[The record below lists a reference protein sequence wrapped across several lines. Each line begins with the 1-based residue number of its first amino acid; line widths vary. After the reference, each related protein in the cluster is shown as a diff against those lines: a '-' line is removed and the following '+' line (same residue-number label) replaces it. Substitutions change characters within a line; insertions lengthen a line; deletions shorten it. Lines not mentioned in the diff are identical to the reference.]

1 MSDVNNKDDELLEG
15 ELPPALKAAIEKKK
29 AKEMK
34 KEMMDGDDEESDDDD
49 EEEKKKM
56 MMKEKNKA
64 KMKEDIDAIFSGES
78 LSEEFK
84 SNAKA
89 IFEAAIYAK
98 VEEATSALEEEYST
112 KLEEEINSIN
122 ENLVTKVDEYLE
134 YVVTEWMEDNKLA
147 IEKGIKSEL
156 AEDFMIGLKNLF
168 TEHYV
173 DIPEDKVDVVE
184 EFAEQ
189 VEVLESELD
198 KAVTE
203 VANLNAQ
210 ISIYKKEH
218 IVSEVSEGLSE
229 VQSAK
234 LKSLAEGIEF
244 VSEQDYKEKLLLTKK
259 KYFDESTQDTVK
271 KAAPMDDDTSSI
283 EESFTPVMNH
293 YVQNISRTLKK

>member
-1 MSDVNNKDDELLEG
+1 MTDVNNKDNELLEG

-34 KEMMDGDDEESDDDD
+34 DDDAD
-49 EEEKKKM
+49 EPKGKAADEKEDEKEK
-56 MMKEKNKA
+56 MMKEKKA

-84 SNAKA
+84 NNAKA
-89 IFEAAIYAK
+89 IFEAAIFAK
-98 VEEATSALEEEYST
+98 VEEATAVLEEEYAT
-112 KLEEEINSIN
+112 KLETEVDSIN

-134 YVVTEWMEDNKLA
+134 YVVTEWMEENKLA
-147 IEKGIKSEL
+147 IEKGIKAEL

-173 DIPEDKVDVVE
+173 DIPEEKVDVVE
-184 EFAEQ
+184 QFAEQ
-189 VEVLESELD
+189 VETLESELD
-198 KAVTE
+198 KVVTE
-203 VANLNAQ
+203 NANLNAQ
-210 ISIYKKEH
+210 ISVYKKEQV
-218 IVSEVSEGLSE
+218 VSEVSEGLSE

-244 VSEQDYKEKLLLTKK
+244 VSEKDYKEKLLLTKK
-259 KYFDESTQDTVK
+259 KYFEESVQDTVK
-271 KAAPMDDDTSSI
+271 KSAPLDEDTSTL
-283 EESFTPVMNH
+283 EESFSPVMSH

>member
-1 MSDVNNKDDELLEG
+1 MTEQVKEEGIIEENKLDVET
-15 ELPPALKAAIEKKK
+15 
-29 AKEMK
+29 
-34 KEMMDGDDEESDDDD
+34 
-49 EEEKKKM
+49 
-56 MMKEKNKA
+56 
-64 KMKEDIDAIFSGES
+64 DINAIFSGEG

-84 SNAKA
+84 TNAKV
-89 IFEAAIYAK
+89 IFEAAITAK
-98 VEEATSALEEEYST
+98 VEEAKIALEEEYAT
-112 KLEEEINSIN
+112 ELDKEVASIN
-122 ENLVTKVDEYLE
+122 ENLITKVDEYLE
-134 YVVTEWMEDNKLA
+134 YVVSEWMEENKLA
-147 IEKGIKSEL
+147 IEKGIKAEL

-210 ISIYKKEH
+210 INIFKKEH

-229 VQSAK
+229 VQFAK

-259 KYFDESTQDTVK
+259 KYFDGSTQETVK
-271 KAAPMDDDTSSI
+271 KAAPMDDDVSTI
-283 EESFTPVMNH
+283 EESFSPVMSH

>member
-1 MSDVNNKDDELLEG
+1 MTEQVMDKAEDLENKNLEEG
-15 ELPPALKAAIEKKK
+15 EMPPALKAYLDKKGKKGDK
-29 AKEMK
+29 AK
-34 KEMMDGDDEESDDDD
+34 DDEEDMEDD
-49 EEEKKKM
+49 EKKVVKEKKH
-56 MMKEKNKA
+56 A

-84 SNAKA
+84 QNAQA
-89 IFEAAIYAK
+89 IFEAAIHSK
-98 VEEATSALEEEYST
+98 VEEAVIAIEEHYATELDKEVT
-112 KLEEEINSIN
+112 SIN

-134 YVVTEWMEDNKLA
+134 YVVTEWMEENKLA
-147 IEKGIKSEL
+147 IEKGIKAEL
-156 AEDFMIGLKNLF
+156 VEDFMIGLKNLF

-184 EFAEQ
+184 QFAEQ

-210 ISIYKKEH
+210 INIFKKEH

-229 VQSAK
+229 VQFAK

-259 KYFDESTQDTVK
+259 KYFDESSQDTVK
-271 KAAPMDDDTSSI
+271 KAAPMDDDVSTI